1 MKYRAIFFD
10 RDGTLTRNSPDWEEL
25 RRDCLSRW
33 SGRPFQDSEEF
44 FMRNFRRVLNG
55 GFPFAPYHNV
65 DEELQFFRQWYL
77 FAFEELGITENIEER
92 ADFLTEHLWYLK
104 KEPYSETEE
113 VLRYFQKKGFRIGV
127 ISDCPPS
134 LELSLRNCGL
144 HDYFTSFTASS
155 LVGAG
160 KPSPI
165 IFQAALTAQ
174 DVSASEVFLSMTH
187 ARKPMAP
194 VNRALQPSGWTGP
207 VKTSVNLLLKICWSL
222 FLLSKRKAKISI
234 HRRNY
239 HCCSQ
244 PEQDKL

>member
-44 FMRNFRRVLNG
+44 FMRNFRRVLDG

-104 KEPYSETEE
+104 KEPYSETDE
-113 VLRYFQKKGFRIGV
+113 VLRYFQKKGFRMGV

-160 KPSPI
+160 KPNPI

-174 DVSASEVFLSMTH
+174 DVSASESIFVDDTRTETDG
-187 ARKPMAP
+187 ARQQGFTAFWLD
-194 VNRALQPSGWTGP
+194 RTGKNVGEFI
-207 VKTSVNLLLKICWSL
+207 VKNLLELVSFVEK
-222 FLLSKRKAKISI
+222 KG
-234 HRRNY
+234 
-239 HCCSQ
+239 
-244 PEQDKL
+244 

>member
-44 FMRNFRRVLNG
+44 FMRNFRRVLDG

-155 LVGAG
+155 LVGTG

-174 DVSASEVFLSMTH
+174 DVSASESIFVDDTRTETDG
-187 ARKPMAP
+187 ARQQGFTAFWLD
-194 VNRALQPSGWTGP
+194 RTGKNVGEFI
-207 VKTSVNLLLKICWSL
+207 VKNLLELVSFVEK
-222 FLLSKRKAKISI
+222 KG
-234 HRRNY
+234 
-239 HCCSQ
+239 
-244 PEQDKL
+244 